1 MYLMAKHLHL
11 TAIAL
16 SVFLFI
22 FRFMLSQFNSEL
34 LTRKWLKILPH
45 VIDTCLL
52 ASALW
57 LCFLIGQYPFVQGWL
72 TFKVVGLVAYILM
85 GMFALKWGRNKP
97 LRWIGFIG
105 ALTWLGLIAKV
116 AVSKQPLFF

>member
-57 LCFLIGQYPFVQGWL
+57 LCFLIDQYPFVQGWL

>member
-57 LCFLIGQYPFVQGWL
+57 LCFLIDQYPFVQGWL

-116 AVSKQPLFF
+116 AVSKQPLYF

>member
-45 VIDTCLL
+45 IIDTCLL
-52 ASALW
+52 VSALW

-105 ALTWLGLIAKV
+105 ALTWLGLIARV

>member
-57 LCFLIGQYPFVQGWL
+57 LCFLIDQYPFVQGWL

-105 ALTWLGLIAKV
+105 ALTWLGLIARV